1 MVWAFPDAGEELNM
15 FGDRMRTNPDEQA
28 ARAEQIAGKLRE
40 DGVRGV
46 VLSYVD
52 TAGLTR
58 IKTVPVARLA
68 RAARWGVGMSTVFD
82 VFLSNDLMTSTAE
95 LGSPDGDLRLVPDL
109 DRLVALAAQPG
120 WAWAPVDRYTQA
132 GEAWA
137 ACQRHFAR
145 KMVDAAAAAG
155 FTFQMAIEVEWAL
168 SRGDADGFVPACTG
182 PAYGMTRLIELS
194 DYLRDLL
201 AALEDQGI
209 QVDQVHP
216 EYSDGQFEVSVA
228 ATDPVSA
235 ADDSVLV
242 RQTIRALSHRHGL
255 RASFAPSVVAGHV
268 GNGGHV
274 HLSAWQG
281 GRNVYAGGTGPG
293 MPSRLGMT
301 DEGEAIAAGILRQ
314 LPALLAIGAPSPA
327 SYLRLVPSHWA
338 GAFACWGHETREA
351 ALRFVTG
358 NAGLEPSAANLE
370 AKCFD
375 LAANPY
381 LLVGALIAA
390 ALDGLR
396 QRRRLPPPV
405 TGDPARFSGDELAAR
420 GIRRLPTTLDEAT
433 DALSG
438 AETLRTALG
447 DTLMDAVLA
456 VRRAEAD
463 RFRDASPEDVV
474 AALRWV
480 Y

>member
-1 MVWAFPDAGEELNM
+1 M
-15 FGDRMRTNPDEQA
+15 FGDRMATDPDDQA
-28 ARAEQIAGKLRE
+28 ARAEQMARKLRE

-52 TAGLTR
+52 TAGITR
-58 IKTVPVARLA
+58 IKTVPIARLA

-109 DRLVALAAQPG
+109 DRLVALVAQPG

-132 GEAWA
+132 GEVWP
-137 ACQRHFAR
+137 ACQRSFAR
-145 KMVDAAAAAG
+145 AMVGRAAAAG
-155 FTFQMAIEVEWAL
+155 LTFSMAIEVEWAL
-168 SRGDADGFVPACTG
+168 GRGDSDDFVPACTG

-194 DYLRDLL
+194 DYARDVL

-209 QVDQVHP
+209 EVDQLHP

-228 ATDPVSA
+228 ANDPVGA

-242 RQTIRALSHRHGL
+242 RQTIRAVSQRHGL
-255 RASFAPSVVAGHV
+255 RTSFAPSVLAGHV

-274 HLSAWQG
+274 HLSAWQDGRNLFAG
-281 GRNVYAGGTGPG
+281 GRGPHGLTAGG
-293 MPSRLGMT
+293 
-301 DEGEAIAAGILRQ
+301 EAVAAGILDL
-314 LPALLAIGAPSPA
+314 LPALLGIGAPSVA

-351 ALRFVTG
+351 ALRLVTG
-358 NAGLEPSAANLE
+358 DAGIESSAANLE
-370 AKCFD
+370 VKCFD

-381 LLVGALIAA
+381 LLLGALVTAA
-390 ALDGLR
+390 VEGL
-396 QRRRLPPPV
+396 QRHRRLPPPV

-420 GIRRLPTTLDEAT
+420 GIRRLPTTLDVSTEALAAT
-433 DALSG
+433 D
-438 AETLRTALG
+438 TLRTALG
-447 DTLMDAVLA
+447 DMLMDAVLA
-456 VRRAEAD
+456 VRRAEAN

-480 Y
+480 F

>member
-1 MVWAFPDAGEELNM
+1 M
-15 FGDRMRTNPDEQA
+15 FGDRMRTDPEEQA
-28 ARAEQIAGKLRE
+28 ARAEQLAGKLRE

-52 TAGLTR
+52 TAGITR

-68 RAARWGVGMSTVFD
+68 RATRWGVGMSTVFD
-82 VFLSNDLMTSTAE
+82 VFLSNDLITSTAE

-120 WAWAPVDRYTQA
+120 WAWAPVYRYTQS
-132 GEAWA
+132 GEVWA
-137 ACQRHFAR
+137 ACQRSFAR
-145 KMVDAAAAAG
+145 KMVDAAGAAG
-155 FTFQMAIEVEWAL
+155 LTLQMAIEVEWAL
-168 SRGDADGFVPACTG
+168 GRDDVEDFVPASTG

-209 QVDQVHP
+209 QVEQVHP

-242 RQTIRALSHRHGL
+242 RQTIRALARRHGL
-255 RASFAPSVVAGHV
+255 RATFAPSVIAGHV

-274 HLSAWQG
+274 HLSAWKD
-281 GRNVYAGGTGPG
+281 GRNVFAAGTGPF
-293 MPSRLGMT
+293 GMT
-301 DEGEAIAAGILRQ
+301 GEGEAIAAGILHQ

-327 SYLRLVPSHWA
+327 SYVRLVPSHWA
-338 GAFACWGHETREA
+338 GAFACWGHETRET
-351 ALRFVTG
+351 ALRLVTG
-358 NAGLEPSAANLE
+358 NAGLETTAANLE
-370 AKCFD
+370 VKCFD

-396 QRRRLPPPV
+396 QERRLPPPV
-405 TGDPARFSGDELAAR
+405 TGDPARFSTDELAAQ

-433 DALSG
+433 AALS
-438 AETLRTALG
+438 AATTLRAALG
-447 DTLMDAVLA
+447 DTLTDAVLA

-463 RFRDASPEDVV
+463 RFRDTAPEDLV

>member
-1 MVWAFPDAGEELNM
+1 MQIDEHDGRGSATFGE
-15 FGDRMRTNPDEQA
+15 RMPTDPDEQA
-28 ARAEQIAGKLRE
+28 ARAEQMARRLRN

-52 TAGLTR
+52 TAGITR

-82 VFLSNDLMTSTAE
+82 VFLSNDLMTSTAQ

-109 DRLVALAAQPG
+109 DRLVPLAAQPG

-132 GEAWA
+132 GEVWA
-137 ACQRHFAR
+137 ACQRSFAR
-145 KMVDAAAAAG
+145 AAVNRAAAAG
-155 FTFQMAIEVEWAL
+155 LTFAMAIEVEWAL
-168 SRGDADGFVPACTG
+168 GRGDSAEFVPACLG

-194 DYLRDLL
+194 DYARDVL

-209 QVDQVHP
+209 EVDQLHP

-228 ATDPVSA
+228 AKDPVAA

-242 RQTIRALSHRHGL
+242 RQTIRAVSQRHGL
-255 RASFAPSVVAGHV
+255 RASFAPSVLAGHV

-274 HLSAWQG
+274 HLSAWHEERNLFTG
-281 GRNVYAGGTGPG
+281 GAGPYGLTA
-293 MPSRLGMT
+293 
-301 DEGEAIAAGILRQ
+301 EGEAIAAGILEL
-314 LPALLAIGAPSPA
+314 LPALLGIGAPSVA

-338 GAFACWGHETREA
+338 GVFACWGHETRET
-351 ALRFVTG
+351 ALRLITG
-358 NAGLEPSAANLE
+358 NAGIESSAANLE
-370 AKCFD
+370 VKCFD

-381 LLVGALIAA
+381 LLLGALAVA

-396 QRRRLPPPV
+396 RGGRLPPPV
-405 TGDPARFSGDELAAR
+405 TGDPARFSADELAAR
-420 GIRRLPTTLDEAT
+420 GIRRLPTTLGASVEALAAA
-433 DALSG
+433 DN
-438 AETLRTALG
+438 LRAALG
-447 DTLMDAVLA
+447 DMLMDAVLA

-463 RFRDASPEDVV
+463 RFRDTPPEDVV